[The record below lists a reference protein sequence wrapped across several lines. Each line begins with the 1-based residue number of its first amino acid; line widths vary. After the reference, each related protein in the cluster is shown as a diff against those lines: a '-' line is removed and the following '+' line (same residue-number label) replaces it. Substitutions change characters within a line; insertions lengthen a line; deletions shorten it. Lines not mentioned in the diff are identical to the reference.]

1 MMSLIND
8 RGLLPNFLNLPR
20 TATAIGFYLD
30 GNRFDGL
37 NWYFFSPHLF
47 ANALFLRS
55 NDKEFCLPEMRHF
68 ARTIAVVVSPKFF
81 MGSFQ
86 PLNSLLHVLEDKIMG
101 ERRTEH
107 VGLLLLHQKYK

>member
-1 MMSLIND
+1 MMSLIDD

-20 TATAIGFYLD
+20 KATAMGFYLD

-68 ARTIAVVVSPKFF
+68 ARTITVVSLPNFLWVAF
-81 MGSFQ
+81 N
-86 PLNSLLHVLEDKIMG
+86 P
-101 ERRTEH
+101 
-107 VGLLLLHQKYK
+107 

>member
-1 MMSLIND
+1 
-8 RGLLPNFLNLPR
+8 
-20 TATAIGFYLD
+20 
-30 GNRFDGL
+30 
-37 NWYFFSPHLF
+37 
-47 ANALFLRS
+47 
-55 NDKEFCLPEMRHF
+55 MRHF
-68 ARTIAVVVSPKFF
+68 ARTIAVVSPKFF